1 MDNALSTR
9 GKRTRLSPDVRRSQI
24 IDAAAQ
30 VTLEQGHLPLPIERL
45 AEHASVSKALV
56 YAYFPT
62 QYDLANAVLERRFS
76 ALADAGI
83 EAASLTT
90 PLREAALATAR
101 IYFEDVAAHGPLIHV
116 ILRDHFMLGRLDPG
130 LAAMRD
136 RIVRNLARAARR
148 SLRLTARET
157 VAAINMII
165 TIPEQAGRL
174 AYTGEMKPVRAR
186 DLCAQLIE
194 SSVAALTPR
203 ET

>member
-1 MDNALSTR
+1 MDNAISTR

-30 VTLEQGHLPLPIERL
+30 VTLEQGHLPLPVERL
-45 AEHASVSKALV
+45 AEYANVSKALV

-62 QYDLANAVLERRFS
+62 QYDLANAVLERRFA
-76 ALADAGI
+76 ALAVAGI
-83 EAASLTT
+83 DAASLAS
-90 PLREAALATAR
+90 PLKAAALETAR

-136 RIVRNLARAARR
+136 RVVRNLARAARR

-157 VAAINMII
+157 VAATNMII

-174 AYTGEMKPVRAR
+174 AYAGEMEPARAR

-203 ET
+203 EA